1 MSFKTCPSCNKQRP
15 HHEVFCQ
22 TVVDD
27 GKCGWDLT
35 DVPPDLP
42 RPEVLPE
49 PRDTG
54 PACVN
59 GHRLNPGDLLCGEC
73 GGDIALGNQSN
84 QSPQHGE
91 TGEQPQSEY
100 EPPVVITIAGWEVLA
115 RIETAGTSTEAF
127 QVRGSDGAEGILTLY
142 PCGFRPGAAVD
153 AAVDALPLNI
163 AARIAARGKHEERFF
178 EVAKTSNFR
187 IFSDVVLPAGG
198 LDALRE
204 TVRALGHALHAIS
217 RAGIRHRDLRP
228 QAILPGEEP
237 GAFALCRFGSALLSS
252 HDLDNATPHELTR
265 YMAPEVLAGAVSPAS
280 DWWSLGIVLLEK
292 LTQGACFDGISD
304 QAFLMNVVAN
314 GADVPD
320 ALDED
325 TKLLLRGLLA
335 RDRIGRWKWEEVE
348 AWVRGE
354 PVPAP
359 EEVRPSD
366 ETEAGSIVLGGRPLR
381 TPSKYALAAG
391 SAEHW
396 AEARDQLTRGAVA
409 TWLEEFPT
417 AEKMQ
422 SAIRTVMRREGID
435 DDTRLSMALKVLN
448 PVMPVVRTGVIVT
461 PQWLLQHP
469 VEGYDLI
476 TGGAPELLE
485 QLGHE
490 IWLAQL
496 HRRASDVRRRA
507 QQLAIELVEDTLRIN
522 LLCTSRISLD
532 AIWDELR
539 ESAPDSDHKGV
550 ASLMDRPQLTDV
562 DLIVLISAGRG
573 QFRPLQEVLQSASEL
588 ARREG
593 VTTFDESK
601 AATLLQSSRRDV
613 LRQVGE
619 RLENFSRCGVR
630 RVDEWADQFRLERR
644 TSLPRAVVILS
655 IPQPRWKRP
664 PGQEYVS
671 QLLGFFEKRIN
682 VSVSRGALAR
692 MTITKSSPRID
703 LTELGA
709 QRESAARLL
718 DQLLERSDIGVT
730 LDPSLFA
737 ENEGLE
743 HRLRTLVSRAELLR
757 RETGINGLYMG
768 FPFILAQPRG
778 EAVKPRIAP
787 VLLWPIKIGTEI
799 GQRARFTLGF
809 DRDREEVRINPAL
822 QNLFTPQDLA
832 KWELAR
838 DNILGGVS
846 SATSVIDELSHL
858 STKVRQGPLAKLP
871 GADVK
876 VDAGVVDLVPAAV
889 LFHVT
894 FVGQAIVKDIRQ
906 LQAIPPDGSS
916 LETLLRVQDG
926 AKKSRPPPLPDD
938 DIDRFAT
945 AESDPTQDRAVIQ
958 ARSGA
963 GLVIEGPP
971 GTGKSQTIVNMV
983 ADAIG
988 RKKTILIICQ
998 KQAALDV
1005 VCKRLQREGL
1015 GSRLV
1020 LVADLKRDK
1029 RPVIQ
1034 AVRDQIE
1041 GILLNG
1047 VPDSSWQSQRRTVL
1061 NRIKRFEDQ
1070 LNAHQR
1076 SMHEREEVSGRT
1088 YRELVSELVTL
1099 EDTLEDNGPHGD
1111 SLELRE
1117 LLGRMGSDQVG
1128 EIVDT
1133 CAAIGRL
1140 WLPSEY
1146 EGSALSKLKPFGWD
1160 TATAIQFHKDLAHF
1174 CECERRRPLI
1184 ERRTPAIFEVDDA
1197 DGMLRWLAVSREGLG
1212 NLGGQEAEELAYFAD
1227 LFVVS
1232 GPTLPAGP
1240 KFRQQL
1246 STISQE
1252 LASNSGPPVDFSFAP
1267 VVSQLVDADLDRWI
1281 GVAAQ
1286 STYPASFTGRLS
1298 PSRYMRRRRLKR
1310 FLQSSCPVVDDVL
1323 VGQFL
1328 SQARH
1333 ERVLRGL
1340 RMRISQIYIAF
1351 GFEPV
1356 DLARATSVDLSAHA
1370 DWLSATL
1377 DRVAT
1382 LAELIAASPVSART
1396 LLAAKDR
1403 KIGAFER
1410 HFEDIHAALVRC
1422 SARNESLNALTQLER
1437 WFDPRWVATCKNSV
1451 AKDKATA
1458 TVVAPIVEALATLPA
1473 YQQYRGRA
1481 ERLPQEVHLVLAAVR
1496 RLAPALRAIDQD
1508 GLEDAIRR
1516 LLRREAC
1523 LGWKTELE
1531 AADPIF
1537 LIEHPE
1543 IEGLVRSL
1551 AEAETEL
1558 RTINKRAITA
1568 NIDTKQLGSRD
1579 KWEDITRFTGPRAR
1593 SLREFVEAGWDI
1605 GLKELRPVWL
1615 MGPEV
1620 ASSMLPIQQM
1630 FDTVVYDEAS
1640 QMPVEFALPS
1650 LFRGKSV
1657 VVSGDDKQ
1665 LPPTSFF
1672 ANRVDSDED
1681 DSVEFE
1687 EAADDLDEEER
1698 RVATETWNRR
1708 EIKDCPNLL
1717 DLSKSVLPKVML
1729 QIHYRSAFRELI
1741 SFSNNAFYEG
1751 DLNVPVRHPQAE
1763 VDREKPIEVVRVDG
1777 LYDQRTNGDEAKKVV
1792 DLLAAIWKAGPNPP
1806 SIGVVTFNRDQADL
1820 IELHLEER
1828 AEEDAAFR
1836 AAYSRE
1842 LNRTEAGEDMG
1853 FFVKNVENVQGDE
1866 RDQIIFS
1873 TTFGR
1878 NRAGAFR
1885 RYFGVLG
1892 QSGGER
1898 RLNVAITRARKK
1910 VTLVTSMPIDQISDV
1925 MSRGAKPERPKD
1937 FLQLYLAYATAL
1949 SRGDHATSVQYL
1961 KQVMKHG
1968 GNSTTSSHADLDGMA
1983 TSVAAYV
1990 RSLGVEPMPANDGSA
2005 FGIDIA
2011 ILHPRRGTYGIGIE
2025 CDGHPHAILARA
2037 RAREIWRRSVM
2048 HKSIPVIHRV
2058 SLRGWYHDR
2067 AGEQARLR
2075 TAIEQAL
2082 K

>member
-1 MSFKTCPSCNKQRP
+1 MSFKTCPSCNEQRP
-15 HHEVFCQ
+15 HYEVFCQ
-22 TVVDD
+22 SDAHDD
-27 GKCGWDLT
+27 TCGWDLT
-35 DVPPDLP
+35 DVPLDLP
-42 RPEVLPE
+42 RPEAP
-49 PRDTG
+49 PSAPPNAG
-54 PACVN
+54 PVCVK
-59 GHRLNPGDLLCGEC
+59 GHPLNPGDFICGVC
-73 GGDIALGNQSN
+73 GSDIASGVFLDQPS
-84 QSPQHGE
+84 QQGE
-91 TGEQPQSEY
+91 FGEEEQLEYQPPFATQ
-100 EPPVVITIAGWEVLA
+100 VGGWELLG
-115 RIETAGTSTEAF
+115 RLDSPGTSIEAYR
-127 QVRGSDGAEGILTLY
+127 VRDADGAQGILTLY
-142 PCGFRPGAAVD
+142 PCGVRPDAGVDTAVD
-153 AAVDALPLNI
+153 SLAPHI
-163 AARIAARGKHEERFF
+163 AARIAARGIHEERSF
-178 EVAKTSNFR
+178 EVVDTADFR
-187 IFSDVVLPAGG
+187 TFSDIELPAGE

-204 TVRALGHALHAIS
+204 MVRALGHALHAIS
-217 RAGIRHRDLRP
+217 RAGIRHRDLRA
-228 QAILPGEEP
+228 QAILPGVEP
-237 GAFALCRFGSALLSS
+237 GSFAFCRFGSALLSS
-252 HDLDNATPHELTR
+252 HDLDNATPCELTR

-280 DWWSLGIVLLEK
+280 DWWSLGVVLLEK
-292 LTQGACFDGISD
+292 LTLGACFEGISD

-314 GADVPD
+314 GADIPD
-320 ALDED
+320 ALDDE

-335 RDRIGRWKWEEVE
+335 RDRNGRWKWEEVE
-348 AWVRGE
+348 AWTRGE
-354 PVPAP
+354 PVPLP
-359 EEVRPSD
+359 DDTRPTD
-366 ETEAGSIVLGGRPLR
+366 EPEAGSIVLGGHILR
-381 TPSKYALAAG
+381 TPSKYALAAA

-396 AEARDQLTRGAVA
+396 ADARDQLARGAIA

-417 AEKMQ
+417 ADKMR
-422 SAIRTVMRREGID
+422 SAIRMVVRREGLD
-435 DDTRLSMALKVLN
+435 EDTRLSVALKVLN
-448 PVMPVVRTGVIVT
+448 PMMPLVRAGEIIT

-469 VEGYDLI
+469 VDGYNLI
-476 TGGAPELLE
+476 VGGVPELLE
-485 QLGHE
+485 QLGYE
-490 IWLAQL
+490 FWLAQL
-496 HRRASDVRRRA
+496 QRRASDVRRRA
-507 QQLAIELVEDTLRIN
+507 EQLAIELVEDTLRIN
-522 LLCTSRISLD
+522 LLCTSRISLE

-539 ESAPDSDHKGV
+539 QSAPDSDHKGV

-588 ARREG
+588 ARRES
-593 VTTFDESK
+593 VATFDESE
-601 AATLLQSSRRDV
+601 AVTLLQSSRRDV

-619 RLENFSRCGVR
+619 RLENFSRCGIR

-644 TSLPRAVVILS
+644 TSLSRAAVILS
-655 IPQPRWKRP
+655 IPQAQWKRP
-664 PGQEYVS
+664 PGQEYAS

-703 LTELGA
+703 LTELGT
-709 QRESAARLL
+709 QRESTARLL
-718 DQLLERSDIGVT
+718 DQLLERSDVGVI

-743 HRLRTLVSRAELLR
+743 HRLRTLLSRAELLR

-768 FPFILAQPRG
+768 FPFVLVQPSG
-778 EAVKPRIAP
+778 AAVKPRIAP

-822 QNLFTPQDLA
+822 QNVFTPQDLA

-858 STKVRQGPLAKLP
+858 STKVRQGPVAKLP

-876 VDAGVVDLVPAAV
+876 VDVGVVDLVPAAV

-906 LQAIPPDGSS
+906 LQAIPPDGSG
-916 LETLLRVQDG
+916 LETLLRVHDG
-926 AKKSRPPPLPDD
+926 AKKSSPPPLADD
-938 DIDRFAT
+938 DIDRYAT
-945 AESDPTQDRAVIQ
+945 AESDPTQDRAVVQ

-1015 GSRLV
+1015 ESRLA
-1020 LVADLKRDK
+1020 LVTDLKRDK
-1029 RPVIQ
+1029 RRVIQ
-1034 AVRDQIE
+1034 AVRDQVE
-1041 GILLNG
+1041 AILLNG
-1047 VPDSSWQSQRRTVL
+1047 VPDSSWQNQRRAVL

-1088 YRELVSELVTL
+1088 YRELVSELVAL
-1099 EDTLEDNGPHGD
+1099 EDSGLHGD

-1117 LLGRMGSDQVG
+1117 QLGRMGSDQVG
-1128 EIVDT
+1128 EIIDT

-1146 EGSALSKLKPFGWD
+1146 EGSPLSQLKPFGWD
-1160 TATAIQFHKDLAHF
+1160 TATVNQFHKDFAHF
-1174 CECERRRPLI
+1174 CECERQRPLV
-1184 ERRTPAIFEVDDA
+1184 EGRTPAIFEVDDA
-1197 DGMLRWLAVSREGLG
+1197 DGMLRWLAVSRERFSSLS
-1212 NLGGQEAEELAYFAD
+1212 GQEAEELAYFVD

-1232 GPTLPAGP
+1232 APMSPAGP
-1240 KFRQQL
+1240 QFRQQL

-1252 LASNSGPPVDFSFAP
+1252 LASSPGPPVEFSFESVIA
-1267 VVSQLVDADLDRWI
+1267 LLGDADLDRWI
-1281 GVAAQ
+1281 SVAALC
-1286 STYPASFTGRLS
+1286 TYPASFIGRLS
-1298 PSRYMRRRRLKR
+1298 LGRYMRRRRLTR
-1310 FLQSSCPVVDDVL
+1310 FLQSSFPVVDDFL
-1323 VGQFL
+1323 MGQFL
-1328 SQARH
+1328 SQCRH

-1340 RMRISQIYIAF
+1340 RTRISQIYSAL
-1351 GFEPV
+1351 GFSLV

-1370 DWLSATL
+1370 DWLSSTL
-1377 DRVAT
+1377 YRVAT

-1403 KIGAFER
+1403 QAGAFDR
-1410 HFEDIHAALVRC
+1410 HFEDIDAALDRC
-1422 SARNESLNALTQLER
+1422 AARIKSLNALKLLER
-1437 WFDPRWVATCKNSV
+1437 WFEPRLIAACKDSV
-1451 AKDKATA
+1451 AKNKSTATA
-1458 TVVAPIVEALATLPA
+1458 LAPIVEALATLPA

-1481 ERLPQEVHLVLAAVR
+1481 DRLPQEVYTVLAAMR

-1508 GLEDAIRR
+1508 GLEDVIRE

-1523 LGWKTELE
+1523 LGWKAALE

-1537 LIEHPE
+1537 LVEHPE

-1551 AEAETEL
+1551 AEAEAEL

-1568 NIDTKQLGSRD
+1568 NIDARQLGSRD

-1620 ASSMLPIQQM
+1620 ASSMLPIRQM

-1650 LFRGKSV
+1650 LFRGKTV

-1687 EAADDLDEEER
+1687 EVADDLDEEER

-1729 QIHYRSAFRELI
+1729 QVHYRSAFRELI
-1741 SFSNNAFYEG
+1741 SFSNNAFYDG

-1763 VDREKPIEVVRVDG
+1763 VDREKPLEVVRVDG

-1792 DLLAAIWKAGPNPP
+1792 DLLAAIWNAGPNPP

-1820 IELHLEER
+1820 IDLHLEER

-1836 AAYSRE
+1836 ASYSRE

-1910 VTLVTSMPIDQISDV
+1910 VTVVTSMPIDQISDV
-1925 MSRGAKPERPKD
+1925 MSRGARPERPKD

-1949 SRGDHATSVQYL
+1949 SRGDHATSGQYL
-1961 KQVMKHG
+1961 KQVMKDG
-1968 GNSTTSSHADLDGMA
+1968 ANSTTSSHADLDGMA

-2005 FGIDIA
+2005 FGIDFA

-2025 CDGHPHAILARA
+2025 CDGHRHTILSRA

-2048 HKSIPVIHRV
+2048 RKSIPVIHRV

-2067 AGEQARLR
+2067 ASEQARLR
-2075 TAIEQAL
+2075 AAIEQAL